1 MKTIIEGWSFPI
13 DIDQKSGQIKTVY
26 NNEVVKQS
34 VNMIL
39 KTQIMEHKVFSD
51 YGSELKSF
59 MFGIVDSNY
68 IHSFKESVEKAI
80 SRWEPHVIDM
90 KIEAKSNS
98 GPISRI
104 EVDIEYITDISPEV
118 EKTKKSINFDI

>member
-1 MKTIIEGWSFPI
+1 MKKIIEGWSFPI
-13 DIDQKSGQIKTVY
+13 DIDQKTGKIKTI
-26 NNEVVKQS
+26 NNNDVVKQS

-39 KTQIMEHKVFSD
+39 KTQIMERKIFSN

-68 IHSFKESVEKAI
+68 IYSFKKNVKDSVI
-80 SRWEPHVIDM
+80 RWEPHVTNINV
-90 KIEAKSNS
+90 EAKSNS

-104 EVDIEYITDISPEV
+104 EADIEYTTDILPTI
-118 EKTKKSINFDI
+118 EKSKTSINLE

>member
-1 MKTIIEGWSFPI
+1 MKKIIEGWSFPI
-13 DIDQKSGQIKTVY
+13 DIDQKSGQIKTVC

-39 KTQIMEHKVFSD
+39 NTQIMEHKVFSD

-68 IHSFKESVEKAI
+68 IRSLKKSVEVAI
-80 SRWEPHVIDM
+80 SRWESHVIDI
-90 KIEAKSNS
+90 KVEAKSNS

-104 EVDIEYITDISPEV
+104 EANIEYITDISPEI
-118 EKTKKSINFDI
+118 EKAKKSINFDM

>member
-1 MKTIIEGWSFPI
+1 MKKVIEGWSFPI

-26 NNEVVKQS
+26 NNDVVRQS

-39 KTQIMEHKVFSD
+39 KTQIMEHKIFSD

-59 MFGIVDSNY
+59 MFGIADSNY
-68 IHSFKESVEKAI
+68 IHSFKKSVEGAI
-80 SRWEPHVIDM
+80 SRWEPHVTDM
-90 KIEAKSNS
+90 KVEAKSNS

-104 EVDIEYITDISPEV
+104 EVDVEYTTDISPEV

>member
-1 MKTIIEGWSFPI
+1 MKKIIEGWSFPI

-68 IHSFKESVEKAI
+68 IRSFKKSVESAI
-80 SRWEPHVIDM
+80 SSWEPHVTDI

-104 EVDIEYITDISPEV
+104 EVDIEYTTDISPEV

>member
-1 MKTIIEGWSFPI
+1 MKKIIEGWSFPI
-13 DIDQKSGQIKTVY
+13 DIDQKSGQIKTVC

-39 KTQIMEHKVFSD
+39 KTQIMEHKIFSD

-59 MFGIVDSNY
+59 MFGIADSNY
-68 IHSFKESVEKAI
+68 IHSFKKSVEGAI
-80 SRWEPHVIDM
+80 SRWEPHVIDI
-90 KIEAKSNS
+90 KVEAKSNS

-104 EVDIEYITDISPEV
+104 EVDVEYITDISPGV
-118 EKTKKSINFDI
+118 EKTKKSMNFDI